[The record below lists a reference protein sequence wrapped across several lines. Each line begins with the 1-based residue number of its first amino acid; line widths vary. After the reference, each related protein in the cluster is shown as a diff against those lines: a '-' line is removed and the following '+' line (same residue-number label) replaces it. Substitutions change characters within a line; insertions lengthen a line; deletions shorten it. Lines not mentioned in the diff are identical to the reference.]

1 MEILIII
8 FGFIAGVAGG
18 MGMGGGTLLVPLL
31 SFLDIPQHTVQSA
44 NLLSFLP
51 MCAAALFIHSKNKLI
66 KKHGKGKIIIPA
78 CVGAVAGSVISVYAE
93 ENTLKVIFG
102 VFFLILAVWQYFE
115 ALSEYRKR

>member
-51 MCAAALFIHSKNKLI
+51 MCAAALFIIRLT
-66 KKHGKGKIIIPA
+66 
-78 CVGAVAGSVISVYAE
+78 AV
-93 ENTLKVIFG
+93 K
-102 VFFLILAVWQYFE
+102 
-115 ALSEYRKR
+115 